1 VAFPNRVVTGELG
14 FQLGRT
20 IGPMSVLLIVVGA
33 ILIVLSIGLAFTIFG
48 VISALLGVVCIGV
61 GAVARS
67 RADLKR
73 KPGK

>member
-1 VAFPNRVVTGELG
+1 
-14 FQLGRT
+14 
-20 IGPMSVLLIVVGA
+20 VLLIAVGA